1 MVDYKTGKKS
11 FSLTDVW
18 HGLEMQ
24 MLLYLFT
31 LEGAGKKIYEKDP
44 VAAGVL
50 YLPARDLI
58 LSGSRKMTPVQR
70 QKEVD
75 RQLRRSGML
84 LNDRRCWPPWSGWSR
99 GEVPVS
105 CPSG

>member
-1 MVDYKTGKKS
+1 
-11 FSLTDVW
+11 
-18 HGLEMQ
+18 

-31 LEGAGKKIYEKDP
+31 LEGTGKRIYGKDP

-58 LSGSRKMTPVQR
+58 LSGSRKITPAQR

-75 RQLRRSGML
+75 QKLRRSGML
-84 LNDRRCWPPWSGWSR
+84 LNDPTLLAAMEQVEPG
-99 GEVPVS
+99 
-105 CPSG
+105 